1 VSLSAWRIVKRKYAS
16 SAFGGEGARLFGG
29 RWNNPGVA
37 MVYTAQSQSLAALE
51 LLVHLDSSELLATY
65 VVFEVRIDASL
76 VARLDFGE
84 LPRNW
89 RADPPPDR
97 LRDIGDAWVA
107 AQSSAVLRTPS
118 TVVPAE
124 HNFLLNPKHPDFARL
139 RIGKPS
145 PFRFDRRL
153 AD

>member
-1 VSLSAWRIVKRKYAS
+1 
-16 SAFGGEGARLFGG
+16 
-29 RWNNPGVA
+29 

-76 VARLDFGE
+76 IARVNSAK

-97 LRDIGDAWVA
+97 LREIGDTWVSA
-107 AQSSAVLRTPS
+107 GRSAVLRTPS

-124 HNFLLNPKHPDFARL
+124 DNFLLNPQHPDFARL
-139 RIGKPS
+139 EIGKPS

>member
-1 VSLSAWRIVKRKYAS
+1 MSLSAWRIVKRKYAS

-37 MVYTAQSQSLAALE
+37 IVYTAQSQSLAALE
-51 LLVHLDSSELLATY
+51 LLVHLDSSELLAAY
-65 VVFEVRIDASL
+65 VVFEVRIDESMI
-76 VARLDFGE
+76 ARVDLSE

-107 AQSSAVLRTPS
+107 AGGSAVLRTPS

-124 HNFLLNPKHPDFARL
+124 HNFLLNPGHPDFARL
-139 RIGKPS
+139 EIGKRS